1 LCFSSF
7 ACKLLLRGKAS
18 HPLLRRRTHLAPCK
32 EASGLFRRENIR
44 DDVQKGR
51 KSMPSEDNIALV
63 RRYLDEVVH
72 TGKMG
77 VDSSLLATD
86 HVAHNAGSPP
96 AQGHEVWK
104 QGAVAL
110 YSAFPD
116 IHVTFEDEMAMG
128 DKVVIRWRVRATH
141 KGALSNIPA
150 TGKPV
155 TWTGITIVRVADGK
169 IVEQW
174 QEVDLLGLMQQLGV
188 IPSMGESGGS

>member
-1 LCFSSF
+1 MS
-7 ACKLLLRGKAS
+7 A
-18 HPLLRRRTHLAPCK
+18 
-32 EASGLFRRENIR
+32 
-44 DDVQKGR
+44 
-51 KSMPSEDNIALV
+51 EDNIALV

-77 VDSSLLATD
+77 ADSSLLATD

-96 AQGHEVWK
+96 AQGQDVWK

-128 DKVVIRWRVRATH
+128 DKVVIRWTVRATH
-141 KGALSNIPA
+141 TGALMNIPA

>member
-1 LCFSSF
+1 
-7 ACKLLLRGKAS
+7 LLRGKAS
-18 HPLLRRRTHLAPCK
+18 HPLLRRITHLAPCK

-86 HVAHNAGSPP
+86 HVAHNSGSPP
-96 AQGHEVWK
+96 VQGHEVWK

-141 KGALSNIPA
+141 KGALRNIPA

-174 QEVDLLGLMQQLGV
+174 QEVDLLDLMQQLGI
-188 IPSMGESGGS
+188 IPSMGEPGGS